1 MKHYGKLIHPQT
13 IITTEQVQSISPG
26 VIKKKGRDFCIQ
38 CESDLPS
45 HFHSYIS
52 DITND
57 KIIYCRNCIQLGR
70 MDNVTHYRRIQS
82 VNVSSKACYDLAFEL
97 SEQQQYASNIIV
109 EAVKI
114 RQTVLLYAVTGAGK
128 TEMMFKGIQQARQN
142 GDNVAIVSPRVDV
155 VIEISQRIKEAF
167 KDEEIDIL
175 HQQSQQQFNGHF
187 IIATVH
193 QLYRFK
199 GHFDVVFI
207 DEVDA
212 FPLSMDAS
220 LQQTIKSATK
230 TTCTIIY
237 MTATPPKQLL
247 RNIPTN
253 NIVKLPARFHRQP
266 LLLPSFKYFK
276 LTPNKRQTLLLN
288 MIMQQIRSQRFTL
301 VFFNNIDT
309 MITTYQTYQQILN
322 NLTYVY
328 SSDAFR
334 FEKVERLRK
343 GDYQV
348 LFTTTILER
357 GFTMSKL
364 DVIVIDSHT
373 FNEAALIQIA
383 GRVGRKLQSTSGH
396 VWFLHQ
402 GVTLEMLRA
411 KRNIA
416 MMNKLARQKGWLDE

>member
-1 MKHYGKLIHPQT
+1 
-13 IITTEQVQSISPG
+13 
-26 VIKKKGRDFCIQ
+26 
-38 CESDLPS
+38 
-45 HFHSYIS
+45 
-52 DITND
+52 
-57 KIIYCRNCIQLGR
+57 